1 MLKDRIGGVLVSML
15 ASSEIDCV
23 LEPRSVKPKTINLV
37 MLLLR

>member
-1 MLKDRIGGVLVSML
+1 MLKECIGGVLVNVL
-15 ASSEIDCV
+15 VSSAVDCG